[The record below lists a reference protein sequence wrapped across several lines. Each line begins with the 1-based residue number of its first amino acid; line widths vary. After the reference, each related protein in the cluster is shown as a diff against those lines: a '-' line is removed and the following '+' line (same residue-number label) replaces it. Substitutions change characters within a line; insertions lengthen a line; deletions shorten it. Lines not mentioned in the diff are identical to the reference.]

1 MTNPILVG
9 LTGGIGSG
17 KSTVAKVFEILKV
30 PVYYA
35 DDRGKWLLANDPEL
49 KRQVIQHFG
58 KESYLEDESLNRVF
72 LAKEVFPD
80 PKKLSVLN
88 ALVHPAVGEDF
99 TAWVEKNSQAP
110 YVIKEAALIFETESY
125 KSLDKVVCVMAPK
138 AVRVQRVLLRDLKR
152 PEEQVHQI
160 IDKQVSDGKRKKL
173 SYFLVANS
181 GKESIIDQV
190 ISLHKALL
198 SAGN

>member
-58 KESYLEDESLNRVF
+58 KESYLEDESLNRAF

-80 PKKLSVLN
+80 PEKLSALN

-110 YVIKEAALIFETESY
+110 YVIKEAALIFETDSY

-138 AVRVQRVLLRDLKR
+138 AVRVQRVLLRDLER

-173 SYFLVANS
+173 SDFLVANS